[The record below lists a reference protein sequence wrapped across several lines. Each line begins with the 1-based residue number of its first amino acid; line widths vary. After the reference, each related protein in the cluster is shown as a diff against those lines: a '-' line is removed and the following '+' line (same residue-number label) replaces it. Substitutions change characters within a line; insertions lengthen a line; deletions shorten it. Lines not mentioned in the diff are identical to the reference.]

1 MSLSKEQTKYFE
13 TTLDVSRRQIEEI
26 NELIAQELARAQDRL
41 GQLKDARDAAKEIY
55 DVACRMLGVEN
66 EIDRNLEL
74 ENAAGSGDG
83 GTD

>member
-13 TTLDVSRRQIEEI
+13 TTLEVSRRQIEET
-26 NELIAQELARAQDRL
+26 NEQIAQELARAQDRL

-74 ENAAGSGDG
+74 ESAGGSGDG
-83 GTD
+83 GTE

>member
-1 MSLSKEQTKYFE
+1 MSLSKEQTQYFQ
-13 TTLDVSRRQIEEI
+13 TTLEVSRRQIDEI
-26 NELIAQELARAQDRL
+26 NGLIAQELARAQDRL

-74 ENAAGSGDG
+74 ESASGTGEGAGD
-83 GTD
+83 

>member
-1 MSLSKEQTKYFE
+1 MSLSKEQLQYFQ
-13 TTLDVSRRQIEEI
+13 TTLDVSRKQIDEV
-26 NELIAQELARAQDRL
+26 NGLIAQELARAQDRL

-74 ENAAGSGDG
+74 ESASEPGA

>member
-1 MSLSKEQTKYFE
+1 MSLSKEQAHYFQ
-13 TTLDVSRRQIEEI
+13 TTLEVARKQIDEV
-26 NELIAQELARAQDRL
+26 NGLIAQELARAQDRL

-66 EIDRNLEL
+66 EIDRNEEL
-74 ENAAGSGDG
+74 ENATEPGA

>member
-13 TTLDVSRRQIEEI
+13 TTLEVSRRQIEEI
-26 NELIAQELARAQDRL
+26 NEQIAQELARAQDRL

-66 EIDRNLEL
+66 EIDRNLDL
-74 ENAAGSGDG
+74 ESAGGSGDG
-83 GTD
+83 STE

>member
-1 MSLSKEQTKYFE
+1 MSLSKEQTQYFQ
-13 TTLDVSRRQIEEI
+13 TTLEVSRRQIDEI
-26 NELIAQELARAQDRL
+26 NGLIAQELARAQDRL

-74 ENAAGSGDG
+74 ESAAGAGEGVGD
-83 GTD
+83 